1 MRFID
6 EQGNTIERTDG
17 LCTLLDEINKHLRT
31 LTKEERIAWFRQ
43 TTYAEPLNF
52 TKEIDGT
59 LYVVRAFFKDE
70 ANENISEKIE
80 RIILKKQ

>member
-1 MRFID
+1 MRYID
-6 EQGNTIERTDG
+6 EQGNTVKQTDE
-17 LCTLLDEINKHLRT
+17 LYTLLDEINEHLAT
-31 LTKEERIAWFRQ
+31 LTKEERIEWFRQ

-59 LYVVRAFFKDE
+59 LYVVRAFFKEE
-70 ANENISEKIE
+70 ANENITEKVE